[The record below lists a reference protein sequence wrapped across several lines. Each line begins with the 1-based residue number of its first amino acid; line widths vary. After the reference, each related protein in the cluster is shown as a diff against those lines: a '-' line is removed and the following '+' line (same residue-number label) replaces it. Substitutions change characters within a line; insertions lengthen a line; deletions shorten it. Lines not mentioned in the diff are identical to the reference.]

1 MGISQKWERKR
12 RVGLR
17 FRRVVRDG
25 SSEKMKRVG
34 LAELRRVVVEEKK
47 RLLGFDV
54 GIKYLGISVSD
65 QRCRIAIPL
74 RY

>member
-1 MGISQKWERKR
+1 M
-12 RVGLR
+12 
-17 FRRVVRDG
+17 DHG

-47 RLLGFDV
+47 KRLLGFDV

-65 QRCRIAIPL
+65 QTCRIAIPL
-74 RY
+74 RYFIFLFFFFL